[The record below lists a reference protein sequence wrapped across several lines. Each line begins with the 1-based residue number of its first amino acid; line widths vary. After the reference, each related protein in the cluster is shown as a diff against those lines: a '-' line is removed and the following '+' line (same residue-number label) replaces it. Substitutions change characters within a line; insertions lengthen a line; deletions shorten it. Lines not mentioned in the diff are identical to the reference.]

1 VNWLLFAQTTSS
13 DANLAPLA
21 RRLLRGGLGT
31 APGSSGDLLLLVLG
45 WLGVLA
51 VVTALLQGDRK
62 KWLRGLVDIRGHFE
76 QLGAGLEILR
86 RNKRPLWVILAAAVM
101 GWTGWSLGVW
111 QDAASKDELEGMLA
125 VHENS
130 ATALAASHG
139 LAAAIVPLRDFVGLG
154 DLMPLVLG
162 ACVLLFA
169 RTAELAQ
176 HLRNRMRT
184 IENTRLKRRIGT
196 IWIGLIVLAAYRGL
210 IFLVSPGNAPMA
222 DCMFINAV
230 AMPLLTLVADGL
242 LLSWVLTEFGRG
254 LLNHFD
260 WEPSDSVAFV
270 RSIPAAMLA
279 CGLANPGRYVL
290 LACAI
295 AEAQFNASSTW
306 PAARWEPILWG
317 CTIGQVAGLTWFAF
331 PAVIAVCRR
340 GRLLDTFHSY
350 VTLLRRA
357 GGQVVGLTALAI
369 LLNLLAL
376 LPFYWIFGTMQRET
390 WSLLGAASYGHY
402 TTLIVGI
409 ILLAG
414 TTQLAY
420 QELGIEEE
428 QGPIPTLLETPVDAM
443 AQPTGSSAL

>member
-1 VNWLLFAQTTSS
+1 VNWLLFAQSTST

-21 RRLLRGGLGT
+21 RRILRGGLGT

-45 WLGVLA
+45 WLAVLGIG
-51 VVTALLQGDRK
+51 TGLLQGDWK
-62 KWLRGLVDIRGHFE
+62 KWLRGLIDIRGHFE

-111 QDAASKDELEGMLA
+111 QDTASRDELEAMLA

-130 ATALAASHG
+130 ASSFAAAHA
-139 LAAAIVPLRDFVGLG
+139 LAAAIVPLRDLVGLG
-154 DLMPLVLG
+154 ELIPLMLG

-176 HLRNRMRT
+176 HLRFK
-184 IENTRLKRRIGT
+184 TRAVEAAALKRRIGT
-196 IWIGLIVLAAYRGL
+196 IWVGLIILAAYRAL
-210 IFLVSPGNAPMA
+210 VFLVSAGNAPLA
-222 DCMFINAV
+222 DCAYVNTVAV
-230 AMPLLTLVADGL
+230 PVLTLAADGL

-254 LLNHFD
+254 LMNHFD
-260 WEPSDSVAFV
+260 WEPDDSIAFV
-270 RSIPAAMLA
+270 RSMPAAMLA
-279 CGLANPGRYVL
+279 CALANPGRYVI

-306 PAARWEPILWG
+306 PASRWAPILWG
-317 CTIGQVAGLTWFAF
+317 CTIAQVFGLAWFAL
-331 PAVIAVCRR
+331 PAVVAVSRR
-340 GRLLDTFHSY
+340 GRLLDVFRSY
-350 VTLLRRA
+350 LALLRRA

-369 LLNLLAL
+369 LLNLIVLF
-376 LPFYWIFGTMQRET
+376 PFYWIFGTMQRET

-402 TTLIVGI
+402 ATLLVGI

-420 QELGIEEE
+420 QELGIEEDR
-428 QGPIPTLLETPVDAM
+428 GPVPILLRTPPVIVEAR
-443 AQPTGSSAL
+443 

>member
-1 VNWLLFAQTTSS
+1 MNWLLFAQGTSS

-31 APGSSGDLLLLVLG
+31 APGSSVDLLLLVLG
-45 WLGVLA
+45 WLVVLA
-51 VVTALLQGDRK
+51 IVTGLLQGDWK
-62 KWLRGLVDIRGHFE
+62 KWLRGLVDVRGHFE

-125 VHENS
+125 VHDNS
-130 ATALAASHG
+130 ATSWAAAHG
-139 LAAAIVPLRDFVGLG
+139 LAVAVVPLRDLLSLG
-154 DLMPLVLG
+154 DLMALVLG

-176 HLRNRMRT
+176 HLRFETRAV
-184 IENTRLKRRIGT
+184 ENVRLKRRIGT
-196 IWIGLIVLAAYRGL
+196 IWVGLIILAAYRML
-210 IFLVSPGNAPMA
+210 VFLVNPADAPLA
-222 DCMFINAV
+222 DCMYINAV
-230 AMPLLTLVADGL
+230 AMPVLTLLADGI

-260 WEPSDSVAFV
+260 WESDDTVAFV
-270 RSIPAAMLA
+270 RNIPAAMLA
-279 CGLANPGRYVL
+279 CGLVNPGRY
-290 LACAI
+290 AI
-295 AEAQFNASSTW
+295 MAFAITEAQFNTSSTW
-306 PAARWEPILWG
+306 PASRWAPILWAS
-317 CTIGQVAGLTWFAF
+317 TIAQVVGLAWFAF
-331 PAVIAVCRR
+331 PAVVAVSRR
-340 GRLLDTFHSY
+340 GRLRDIFWAYL
-350 VTLLRRA
+350 TLLRRA

-369 LLNLLAL
+369 LLDWLAL
-376 LPFYWIFGTMQRET
+376 MPFYWIFGTMQRET

-402 TTLIVGI
+402 ATLIVGI

-420 QELGIEEE
+420 QELGIEQE
-428 QGPIPTLLETPVDAM
+428 QGPIPILLSEPPVASDVSQA
-443 AQPTGSSAL
+443 TG

>member
-1 VNWLLFAQTTSS
+1 VNWLLFAQSTSS

-31 APGSSGDLLLLVLG
+31 APGSSGELLLLVLG
-45 WLGVLA
+45 WLAVLGIIA
-51 VVTALLQGDRK
+51 GLLQGDWK

-76 QLGAGLEILR
+76 QLGAGLEIMR

-111 QDAASKDELEGMLA
+111 QDTASKDELEAMLA
-125 VHENS
+125 VHDNS
-130 ATALAASHG
+130 AMSFAAAHG
-139 LAAAIVPLRDFVGLG
+139 LTAAIVPLRDLVGLG
-154 DLMPLVLG
+154 DLMPLLLG

-176 HLRNRMRT
+176 HLRFKTRAA
-184 IENTRLKRRIGT
+184 ENARLKRRIGT
-196 IWIGLIVLAAYRGL
+196 IWVGLIILAAYRAL
-210 IFLVSPGNAPMA
+210 VFLVSPGNAPLA
-222 DCMFINAV
+222 DCMFINVV
-230 AMPLLTLVADGL
+230 AMPVLTLVADGV
-242 LLSWVLTEFGRG
+242 LLSWLLTEFGRG
-254 LLNHFD
+254 LVNRLD
-260 WEPSDSVAFV
+260 WEPDDSVAFV
-270 RSIPAAMLA
+270 RNVPAGMLVCA
-279 CGLANPGRYVL
+279 LANPGRYVL
-290 LACAI
+290 VACAI
-295 AEAQFNASSTW
+295 AESQFNASSTW
-306 PAARWEPILWG
+306 PASRWAPILWG
-317 CTIGQVAGLTWFAF
+317 CTIAQVCGLAWFAF
-331 PAVIAVCRR
+331 PAVVAVSRR
-340 GRLLDTFHSY
+340 GRLPDAFRSY
-350 VTLLRRA
+350 VMLLRRA

-420 QELGIEEE
+420 QELGIEED

>member
-1 VNWLLFAQTTSS
+1 MNWLLFAQSTSS

-31 APGSSGDLLLLVLG
+31 APGSSGDLLLLVIG

-51 VVTALLQGDRK
+51 IVTFLLQGDRK

-86 RNKRPLWVILAAAVM
+86 RNKRPLWVVLAAAVV

-111 QDAASKDELEGMLA
+111 QEIESKDELEGMLA

-130 ATALAASHG
+130 ATALAAAHG
-139 LAAAIVPLRDFVGLG
+139 LAAAIVPLRDLVGLG

-176 HLRNRMRT
+176 HLRIKTRA
-184 IENTRLKRRIGT
+184 IENSRLKRRIGT
-196 IWIGLIVLAAYRGL
+196 IWIGLIILAAYRGL
-210 IFLVSPGNAPMA
+210 VFLVSPGNAPMA
-222 DCMFINAV
+222 DCMFINALAV
-230 AMPLLTLVADGL
+230 PLLTLVADGI

-260 WEPSDSVAFV
+260 WEPADSVAFT

-279 CGLANPGRYVL
+279 CGLANPGRYVI

-295 AEAQFNASSTW
+295 AESQFNASSTW
-306 PAARWEPILWG
+306 PASRWAPIVWG
-317 CTIGQVAGLTWFAF
+317 CTIAQVLGLAWFAL
-331 PAVIAVCRR
+331 PAIVAVNRR
-340 GRLLDTFHSY
+340 GRLFDIFRAY

-369 LLNLLAL
+369 VLNWLAL

-390 WSLLGAASYGHY
+390 WSLVGAASYGHY
-402 TTLIVGI
+402 ATLIVGI

-414 TTQLAY
+414 TAQLAY
-420 QELGIEEE
+420 QELGIEQD
-428 QGPIPTLLETPVDAM
+428 QGPVPILLSTPPVASEA
-443 AQPTGSSAL
+443 AQTAG

>member
-1 VNWLLFAQTTSS
+1 VNWLLFAHSTSTE
-13 DANLAPLA
+13 ANLAPLA
-21 RRLLRGGLGT
+21 RRVLRGGLGT
-31 APGSSGDLLLLVLG
+31 PPGSSGDLLLLMLG
-45 WLGVLA
+45 GLALFGVIA
-51 VVTALLQGDRK
+51 GLLQGDWK

-111 QDAASKDELEGMLA
+111 QDAASRDELEAMLA

-130 ATALAASHG
+130 SSSFAAAHG

-176 HLRNRMRT
+176 HLRFK
-184 IENTRLKRRIGT
+184 TRAVEATMLKRRIGT
-196 IWIGLIVLAAYRGL
+196 IWVGLIILAAYRA
-210 IFLVSPGNAPMA
+210 LVFVVSAGNAPLA
-222 DCMFINAV
+222 DCAYINTIAIPV
-230 AMPLLTLVADGL
+230 LTLAADGV

-254 LLNHFD
+254 ILNHFD
-260 WEPSDSVAFV
+260 WEPDDSVAFV
-270 RSIPAAMLA
+270 RSVPAAMLA

-306 PAARWEPILWG
+306 PASRWAPILWG
-317 CTIGQVAGLTWFAF
+317 CTIAQVVGLAWFAF
-331 PAVIAVCRR
+331 PAVAAVSRR
-340 GRLLDTFHSY
+340 GRLLDTFLSY

-369 LLNLLAL
+369 VLNLLAL

-402 TTLIVGI
+402 ATLLVGI
-409 ILLAG
+409 VLLAG
-414 TTQLAY
+414 TTQLAH
-420 QELGIEEE
+420 QELGIEEDR
-428 QGPIPTLLETPVDAM
+428 GPTPILLSPLVAAEAS
-443 AQPTGSSAL
+443 QPAK